1 MADYW
6 VNEKVTARY
15 TADIQDDEGN
25 AIAAATLT
33 TLTLTLYDVETGDI
47 INSRNDQD
55 VLNTNGV
62 TVDGSGNLT
71 WIIDA
76 DDNAIVTSTSKVE
89 KHIALFKWT
98 WNSGA
103 RDGKHEVNLHVKNL
117 AKVT

>member
-6 VNEKVTARY
+6 VNEKVSARY
-15 TADIQDDEGN
+15 TADVQDDEGN
-25 AIAAATLT
+25 AIAAASLT
-33 TLTLTLYDVETGDI
+33 TLTLTLYDKDTGDI

-71 WIIDA
+71 WIIDP

-89 KHIALFKWT
+89 DHVALFEWT

-103 RDGKHEVNLHVKNL
+103 KEGRHEVFLHVKNL
-117 AKVT
+117 TKVP